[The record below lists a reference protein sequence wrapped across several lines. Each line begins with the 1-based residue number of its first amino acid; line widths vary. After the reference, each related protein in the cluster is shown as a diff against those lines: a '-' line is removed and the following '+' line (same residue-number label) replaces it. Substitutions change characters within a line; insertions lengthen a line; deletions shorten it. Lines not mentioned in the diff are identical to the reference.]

1 MSLHINRFVDK
12 IRSAEGRRDREVTLT
27 LAEARDL
34 MADIT
39 RLLLLVEELRSRS
52 ATTSTEVTNIEIS
65 GGSF

>member
-12 IRSAEGRRDREVTLT
+12 IRGAEGRRDREVTLT
-27 LAEARDL
+27 MAEARDL
-34 MADIT
+34 MSDIT

-52 ATTSTEVTNIEIS
+52 TNTGPDTNTIEIS

>member
-12 IRSAEGRRDREVTLT
+12 IRSVEGRRDREVTLT